1 MAGSGLVLFR
11 GTEELLSNIRLA
23 TTFLTRLRGLMF
35 YQRMPQIDGLLFSPC
50 NSIHTFWMRFAID
63 VIFMDRSGRILAV
76 YEKLPPNRVTKTI
89 KNAYYVLE
97 AEAGF
102 ADRFKVKTGDCLR
115 WEPQN

>member
-1 MAGSGLVLFR
+1 MAESGLVIFR

-63 VIFMDRSGRILAV
+63 VIFMDRDGKVVVV
-76 YEKLPPNRVTKTI
+76 YEQLPPNRVTKTV

-97 AEAGF
+97 TEAGF
-102 ADRFKVKTGDCLR
+102 AEKFTIKAGDHLS
-115 WEPQN
+115 WESKC